1 MSSDLLLVSASIIAL
16 GAASKLLADRY
27 EIPNVVFLLGFG
39 ILFGPAGVGLIDP
52 TLFDDSLS
60 TIVSLAVAIIIFEG
74 AFTLSAS
81 NIRDAPKSTLKL
93 VTGGAALTF
102 VSLCGLVHYL
112 LGLQWNLSCLIAALL
127 VATGPTV
134 ITPVLNQ
141 IEVREGVKT
150 LLETEGVI
158 NDVTA
163 SVLGAVIFSVAA
175 LGYHPDPFG
184 GHMGADVI
192 VDFVSRIGTGV
203 LIGIITALLAG
214 YVLRYL
220 SLSPQNSR
228 ITVIGTALISYAIAD
243 ALASEAGIVTV
254 AVAGLILGTVDIP
267 FEREIAGFSGDV
279 TTIVLS
285 VVYIILAS
293 LLDFRHLLTLGVGGL
308 IVVVLAMVVIRPL
321 AVFLSTTGTQFTWN
335 ERTFIAAVGPRGII
349 PASTATLF
357 SLQLANAGVP
367 NAKSVVHVVFLVIL
381 VTVVVEAGGAPLAA
395 KALDIIPMTVLIIGG
410 SRIGRAL
417 ADRLDKRGENAVI
430 IERDD
435 AVINELRSDGYSV
448 VRGNGTDAAVLEEA
462 GGDRAKM
469 VIAATSD
476 DDQNILACQ
485 TARTRFGIDRLIAQ
499 VNKLENADAFSDL
512 GVQPVTPVTATVDM
526 MDDLILRPNF
536 YEWLSA
542 VGDENEIAEVVVK
555 SDAAVGEQIQQIE
568 LENDAVIALFRRDDE
583 FIVPKPTL
591 RIREGDVVTLIGK
604 REAVERSVAM
614 LE

>member
-16 GAASKLLADRY
+16 GAAAKLLADKY
-27 EIPNVVFLLGFG
+27 GIPNVVFLLGFG
-39 ILFGPAGVGLIDP
+39 ILFGPEGVGLIDP

-60 TIVSLAVAIIIFEG
+60 TLVSLAVAIIIFEG

-81 NIRDAPKSTLKL
+81 EVRDAPKSTLKL

-102 VSLCGLVHYL
+102 FALCGLVHYL
-112 LGLQWNLSCLIAALL
+112 LSLQWNLACLIAALL

-134 ITPVLNQ
+134 ITPVLDQ

-163 SVLGAVIFSVAA
+163 SVLGTVIFSVAA
-175 LGYHPDPFG
+175 VGYHPDPLG
-184 GHMGADVI
+184 GHIGADVV
-192 VDFVSRIGTGV
+192 VDFVTRIGTGV
-203 LIGIITALLAG
+203 LIGIVTALLAG

-220 SLSPQNSR
+220 SRSPQNSR
-228 ITVIGTALISYAIAD
+228 ITVIATALISFAIAD
-243 ALASEAGIVTV
+243 AFAAEAGVVTV

-267 FEREIAGFSGDV
+267 FDQEIAGFSGDI
-279 TTIVLS
+279 TSIVLS

-293 LLDFRHLLTLGVGGL
+293 LLQFKHLITLGVGGL
-308 IVVVLAMVVIRPL
+308 ILVILAMLVVRPL
-321 AVFLSTTGTQFTWN
+321 AVFLSTTGTQFTRN
-335 ERTFIAAVGPRGII
+335 ERMFIAAVGPRGII

-357 SLQLANAGVP
+357 SLQLVTAGVP
-367 NAKSVVHVVFLVIL
+367 NATSVVHVVFLVIL
-381 VTVVVEAGGAPLAA
+381 VTVIVEAGGAPLAA
-395 KALDIIPMTVLIIGG
+395 KTLDIIPMTVLIIGG
-410 SRIGRAL
+410 SRIGRRL
-417 ADRLDKRGENAVI
+417 ADRLDDRGENAVI
-430 IERDD
+430 VERDD
-435 AVINELRSDGYSV
+435 AVITELRSEGYSV
-448 VRGNGTDAAVLEEA
+448 IRGNGTDTDVLEAA
-462 GGDRAKM
+462 GADRARM

-485 TARTRFGIDRLIAQ
+485 TARTQFGIRRLIAQ
-499 VNKLENADAFSDL
+499 VNKPENADAFSDL
-512 GVQPVTPVTATVDM
+512 GVQPVTPITATVDM

-542 VGDENEIAEVVVK
+542 VGDENDIAEVVVQ
-555 SDAAVGEQIQQIE
+555 SDSAVGEQIQHIE
-568 LENDAVIALFRRDDE
+568 LEDDAVIALVRRDE

-591 RIREGDVVTLIGK
+591 VVQKGDVVTLIGK
-604 REAVERSVAM
+604 REAVQQSVAM